1 MIKTLLNDEFVIGR
15 ESVGYKAVSYTRFT
29 SHRFNI

>member
-1 MIKTLLNDEFVIGR
+1 MLEEIKVNKNKYYK
-15 ESVGYKAVSYTRFT
+15 VGYSLSYTRFT

>member
-1 MIKTLLNDEFVIGR
+1 MIKTPLEDEFVIGSK
-15 ESVGYKAVSYTRFT
+15 SVGYKTVSYTRFT